1 MHCPTP
7 LHAACCACA
16 DDGPPTSPWLHTAS
30 HWLHGAQPVDPVP
43 LQRQLPS
50 RPALCTVLLLTSPC
64 LPLQVTPLPAIP
76 VYYAYYRTFSHYK
89 ALAGCDAIRRAL
101 AHQDAEQLQV
111 RTPSSS
117 TCLTLFLARLLCSGW
132 PEGV

>member
-1 MHCPTP
+1 MTDCHFLLGC
-7 LHAACCACA
+7 
-16 DDGPPTSPWLHTAS
+16 TSLS
-30 HWLHGAQPVDPVP
+30 LCSLP
-43 LQRQLPS
+43 LQR
-50 RPALCTVLLLTSPC
+50 PALSTVHCASADDWLPTFPW

-111 RTPSSS
+111 PSPPRS
-117 TCLTLFLARLLCSGW
+117 TCLPMGPAAAVQLALLGAA
-132 PEGV
+132 